1 MGDMGEETVWIE
13 TSKADYRKTKKQE
26 RKNLQ
31 LKKTEKKE
39 DGEKNGKRTWRGK
52 QELMDE
58 EHGEAGK
65 SGKLNE
71 QKRTWRRKGRQRGG
85 GCHDASHVMRLD
97 FTITRLKSEKQSR
110 GLTHMRGVDNGRREA
125 K

>member
-1 MGDMGEETVWIE
+1 M
-13 TSKADYRKTKKQE
+13 
-26 RKNLQ
+26 
-31 LKKTEKKE
+31 EK
-39 DGEKNGKRTWRGK
+39 KNGKRTWRGK

-71 QKRTWRRKGRQRGG
+71 QKRKEEERSTERGG